1 MGVVNTT
8 YTFQTTDTITSGKM
22 NGIIDDTVF
31 TGDAIFG
38 TTLEVASGKLKVRAQ
53 NITSNELASNAVI
66 TAKILDGS
74 VTSSKILDGTITNLD
89 INASAA
95 IAGSKISPIFTS
107 PSVISVGDSNNALR
121 ITQTGS
127 GNALIVEDSESP
139 DSSPFIIDSNGR
151 VICGYTS
158 SLSTVNSTGTAA
170 IIPSI
175 QQIGGNEP
183 SSSIG
188 IFNFS
193 GVSSSDPSL
202 IFNKSL
208 GSIGDYSA
216 VTIGTQLGGIGFQ
229 GSDGTGFAGSAFILA
244 SADGTV
250 ATGSVPGRL
259 IFSTTSLGG
268 TSPSERMRI
277 TKDGSIGIGT
287 TTPTTALHVIGTVT
301 ATAFAGPITG
311 NASSATILA
320 TGRTIALTG
329 DVTGTTGSF
338 NGSSNVSAATTIANN
353 AITTLKI
360 ADNNVTNVKIASGLN
375 AGKITTGTLSI
386 DRISDGAISSVK
398 IADATITAPKLN
410 GAQTGTAPIY
420 GARAFGSIEF
430 AATRAILTGSQNIAT
445 VTRDSD
451 SRTDITFTTAM
462 PNANYVVLVTYGND
476 NSYSAVIATYN
487 RTTTGFSVRHANQSA
502 GSIFQFVVFG

>member
-8 YTFQTTDTITSGKM
+8 YTFETTDTITSGKM
-22 NGIIDDTVF
+22 NGIIDDTIFDETAV
-31 TGDAIFG
+31 FG
-38 TTLEVASGKLKVRAQ
+38 TTLEVASGKLKIRSAG
-53 NITSNELASNAVI
+53 ITSNELASNAVI

-95 IAGSKISPIFTS
+95 IAGSKISPIFVN
-107 PSVISVGDSNNALR
+107 PSVISVNSSNNALR

-127 GNALIVEDSESP
+127 GSALIVEDSTSP
-139 DSSPFIIDSNGR
+139 DATPF
-151 VICGYTS
+151 VIT
-158 SLSTVNSTGTAA
+158 STGNV
-170 IIPSI
+170 
-175 QQIGGNEP
+175 G
-183 SSSIG
+183 
-188 IFNFS
+188 
-193 GVSSSDPSL
+193 
-202 IFNKSL
+202 
-208 GSIGDYSA
+208 
-216 VTIGTQLGGIGFQ
+216 IGTNSPGALLDVRTSADRGVKINSDLSGPVFLRSYQ
-229 GSDGTGFAGSAFILA
+229 GSVSVNLRDLGLQGSTLVFQTGDISGA
-244 SADGTV
+244 V
-250 ATGSVPGRL
+250 AT
-259 IFSTTSLGG
+259 
-268 TSPSERMRI
+268 ERMRI
-277 TKDGSIGIGT
+277 TSAGNVGIGKG
-287 TTPTTALHVIGTVT
+287 TPSTALDVNGTVT
-301 ATAFAGPITG
+301 ATSFAGPITG

-338 NGSSNVSAATTIANN
+338 NGSANVSAATTIANN

-360 ADNNVTNVKIASGLN
+360 ADNNVTNVKIASGLD
-375 AGKITTGTLSI
+375 AGKITTGTLPI

-398 IADATITAPKLN
+398 IADATITAPKLD

-462 PNANYVVLVTYGND
+462 PNANYVVLVTYGDDTN
-476 NSYSAVIATYN
+476 YSTDIATYN
-487 RTTTGFSVRHANQSA
+487 RTTTGFSARHASQSA
-502 GSIFQFVVFG
+502 GRIFQFVVFG